1 MQRKRKKLFM
11 KESKGFVDLYLS
23 QEDVLAALEV
33 LGFTRKLCNSLLN
46 QEGSNLS
53 EDMKNLL
60 QDKMLIASSL
70 EEKIRIDADPG
81 YPDGPIH

>member
-60 QDKMLIASSL
+60 QDKMLTASSL